1 MLTRKLSRPLALP
14 GPEQNTDLQLGG
26 PGFSTP
32 YAFNP
37 SPKKPRSSPA
47 KRRHNFDL
55 MLIKDM
61 MEQSK
66 ERDEGFRDDLNGEAF
81 PSLPRANSSSKSA
94 RAKRV
99 VGCWLGAK
107 LWRQF
112 WLLLITP

>member
-1 MLTRKLSRPLALP
+1 MWDRRGELNGAKIERSGKRPRKTEGVWVSDPGAIKMAFLEFYKEKFSCHDSPVILPSMSSAKSLTRPLALP

-55 MLIKDM
+55 MLM
-61 MEQSK
+61 
-66 ERDEGFRDDLNGEAF
+66 
-81 PSLPRANSSSKSA
+81 
-94 RAKRV
+94 
-99 VGCWLGAK
+99 
-107 LWRQF
+107 
-112 WLLLITP
+112 